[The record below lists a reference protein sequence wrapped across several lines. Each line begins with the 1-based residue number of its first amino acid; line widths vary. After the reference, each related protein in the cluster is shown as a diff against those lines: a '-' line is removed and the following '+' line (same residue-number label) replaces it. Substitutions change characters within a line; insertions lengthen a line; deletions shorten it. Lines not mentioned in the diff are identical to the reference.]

1 MITLNRSNS
10 DNPDFHHL
18 VAELDA
24 DLKIRDGEDHPFYS
38 QFNKIDRIKYVVV
51 AYDKDE
57 TPIACGAIKAYS
69 TEMMEIKRMYVLP
82 DRRGCGIASAIL
94 KALEKWIMELGFEAC
109 LLETGIKQPEAIRLY
124 QKNGYQVIQ
133 NYGPYENVESSV
145 CFMKKL
151 TICE

>member
-1 MITLNRSNS
+1 MITLNRTNS
-10 DNPDFHHL
+10 DNPDFRHL

-51 AYDKDE
+51 AYDKNE
-57 TPIACGAIKAYS
+57 IPIGCGAIKAYS
-69 TEMMEIKRMYVLP
+69 TGMMEIKRMYVLP
-82 DRRGCGIASAIL
+82 DRRGNGIASSIL
-94 KALEKWIMELGFEAC
+94 KALENWVIELGFEAC

-133 NYGPYENVESSV
+133 NYGPYENVMSSI

-151 TICE
+151 TYCD